1 MELKATFRSGDA
13 VIGTLDYEGSWE
25 DFIQRYEFDE
35 VLQAKVRFESIF
47 GSPVSVTIE
56 PVRRIRAPQA
66 RTFFNRWSR
75 RVS

>member
-1 MELKATFRSGDA
+1 MKFRATFRSGDA
-13 VIGTLDYEGSWE
+13 VIGTLDFEGSWE
-25 DFIQRYEFDE
+25 DFIQQYQFDE

-47 GSPVSVTIE
+47 GSPVSVTTDPIL
-56 PVRRIRAPQA
+56 VRASQT